1 MNSKELFSFRRLS
14 PALILFCLGLS
25 YVAQIYYDGWLRYS
39 DPKVNVSYNVLI
51 EPQPLSSTIA
61 KAVSFGAT
69 ELLADYY
76 WLQFI
81 QYYGGGDPAGQYRKM
96 PELLNTVTDL
106 SPKFLLAYQTG
117 LLDLPAE
124 GYVNEAIALGEKG
137 ERNLPDRW
145 EIPYYTGLVYHIYKK
160 DFVNAA
166 KQFDIAAS
174 LPGAPVSTQLFAGIY
189 HNNADQRATAYAIF
203 KNLYDTS
210 TDQYIKERASKYVG
224 HLEGL
229 FTLQDGVNKF
239 QSQFGH
245 LPKNLNELVSGKIIS
260 EIPVSPL
267 GATYSYDPATG
278 TVSDAKK

>member
-1 MNSKELFSFRRLS
+1 MIVFF
-14 PALILFCLGLS
+14 LGIS

-39 DPKVNVSYNVLI
+39 DPKVNVSYNVFI
-51 EPQPLSSTIA
+51 EPQPLSPAVA
-61 KAVSFGAT
+61 KAVSLGAT
-69 ELLADYY
+69 EFMADYY

-81 QYYGGGDPAGQYRKM
+81 QYYGGGDPNGRYRKL

-160 DFVNAA
+160 DFANAA
-166 KQFDIAAS
+166 KQFDIAAN

-189 HNNADQRATAYAIF
+189 HNNANQREIAYAIF

-210 TDQYIKERASKYVG
+210 TDQFIKDRASKYVG

-229 FTLQDGVNKF
+229 FQLQDSVTKF
-239 QSQFGH
+239 QNQYGR
-245 LPKNLNELVSGKIIS
+245 LPKNLSELVTSKIIPA
-260 EIPVSPL
+260 IPVSPL
-267 GATYSYDPATG
+267 GATYSYDPNTG
-278 TVSDAKK
+278 NISDSKK